1 MILSVNGETL
11 YSHNYKGEHEIRF
24 DLPAGLAENGEFHVA
39 ISLKNPLRSPA
50 EEGGAD
56 TRRQGIAL
64 RSVSLE
70 PA

>member
-1 MILSVNGETL
+1 MTISVNGTTL
-11 YSHNYKGEHEIRF
+11 YSNKYKGEHEIRL
-24 DLPAGLAENGEFHVA
+24 DLPAGLAEDGKYHVV
-39 ISLKNPLRSPA
+39 IHLQDPLRSPA

-56 TRRQGIAL
+56 TRRLGIAL